1 MHTANAVEPMCCQP
15 VRVGVKSQRIEID
28 RTGIGMSRIG
38 RTATPSAGKW
48 LKVD

>member
-1 MHTANAVEPMCCQP
+1 MHTVNAVEPMCCQP

-28 RTGIGMSRIG
+28 RSVIALSRIG
-38 RTATPSAGKW
+38 RSATPSAGKW